1 MVLRMESELCDKWGA
16 FRNWD
21 MSNTDFGL
29 MKNAAAM
36 SVPVCIVFLSVTV
49 CVYCVCVE
57 CVVCS
62 KKVYAGT

>member
-1 MVLRMESELCDKWGA
+1 MG
-16 FRNWD
+16 
-21 MSNTDFGL
+21 FGL
-29 MKNAAAM
+29 MKSAAAM
-36 SVPVCIVFLSVTV
+36 SVPVCIVFLCVTV